1 MSEQST
7 ISERPT
13 SFLNRVNARPV
24 LRPSTR
30 SLLSVGPL
38 ALTVLFLIRALLS
51 GPDPLLLQIFVVLAI
66 AVGAL
71 IAGSR
76 IGAGVLLLL
85 TLALFQPVT
94 ARDFSFNLSSVD
106 DPLWRLWAIGSILAM
121 GCTLAACVLVLTGE
135 TDLRRVIGGLAVGL
149 VLGAGLI
156 PLFSALAPQAGFGHD
171 LTSEEIDALP
181 VIEML
186 NFGYNPPI
194 VSLQEGD
201 IYRAKVVNPSDL
213 PHTITI
219 EAIDLEVWVPAGR
232 WSVIE
237 IDGAELA
244 AGQLELFCSVGD
256 HQAKGMQAVLE
267 VG

>member
-7 ISERPT
+7 TSERT
-13 SFLNRVNARPV
+13 ASLFNRVNARAV
-24 LRPSTR
+24 LRPPTR
-30 SLLSVGPL
+30 LILSVGPL
-38 ALTVLFLIRALLS
+38 ALAVLFLIRALVS

-71 IAGSR
+71 VAGSR
-76 IGAGVLLLL
+76 IGAGVVLLLV
-85 TLALFQPVT
+85 LALFQPVT
-94 ARDFSFNLSSVD
+94 TRDFSFNLSSVD
-106 DPLWRLWAIGSILAM
+106 EPLWRLWAIGSILAM
-121 GCTLAACVLVLTGE
+121 GCTFAASILVLIGE
-135 TDLRRVIGGLAVGL
+135 IDFRRAIGGLAVGL

-156 PLFSALAPQAGFGHD
+156 PLFSTLAPQPGFGGD
-171 LTSEEIDALP
+171 LSTEEIGALP

-186 NFGYNPPI
+186 NFGYDPPI
-194 VSLQEGD
+194 VSLQEGEF
-201 IYRAKVVNPSDL
+201 YRAKVINPSDL

-219 EAIDLEVWVPAGR
+219 KAIDLEVWVPAGR

-244 AGQLELFCSVGD
+244 AGQLELVCSVGD
-256 HQAKGMQAVLE
+256 HRAKGMLALLE